1 MPLLDT
7 ATKSLERAA
16 KQLAIQDL
24 PAVLKPDAI
33 HDFFVEVDGQ
43 QIPAFRVQHS
53 NKRGPY
59 KGGVRFHPEVSQD
72 EAQALATLMS
82 VKTAAVNIPLGGG
95 KGGIAFD
102 PRLHSAETVESVAR
116 QYVRG
121 LVDAIGPDSDIPAP
135 DVNTNAQTIDW
146 MVDEYSL
153 LTGDTT
159 KASFTGKSIANGGS
173 EGREEATGR
182 GGVIALREYINRYKD
197 ELELPLKVVVQGIGN
212 VGFYFAKIATEEL
225 PVQIVAASNSRE
237 TIVRTDGAGF
247 DFTDLEP
254 GRNVLDTLK
263 EQGDVTSSG
272 PDTIISTG
280 ADVLVLAALDDAVSA
295 TNVNQVQAPIILE
308 LANGP
313 VTDEAFTELQ
323 ARSVTVIP
331 DVIAN
336 AGGVVVS
343 YFEWLQNKAGE
354 QWTHDEVN
362 KKLDDIMTEAMKQM
376 INKAENDGTSLKD
389 AAFIIALER
398 LSS

>member
-7 ATKSLERAA
+7 ATKSIERAA
-16 KQLAIQDL
+16 KQLAIKDL
-24 PAVLKPDAI
+24 PSVLKPDAI
-33 HDFFVEVDGQ
+33 HDFFVEIDGQ
-43 QIPAFRVQHS
+43 QVPAFRVQHS

-59 KGGVRFHPEVSQD
+59 KGGVRFHPEVSKD

-95 KGGIAFD
+95 KGGVAFD

-121 LVDAIGPDSDIPAP
+121 LVEAIGPDSDIPAP

-146 MVDEYSL
+146 MVDEYSQ

-197 ELELPLKVVVQGIGN
+197 ELDLPLKVAVQGIGN

-237 TIVRTDGAGF
+237 TIIRNDDLGF
-247 DFTDLEP
+247 DFTDLQP
-254 GRNVLDTLK
+254 GRNVLDELK
-263 EQGDVTSSG
+263 KQGDVTTSAS
-272 PDTIISTG
+272 DIIISSQV
-280 ADVLVLAALDDAVSA
+280 DVLVLAALDDSVST
-295 TNVNQVQAPIILE
+295 TNVGEVQASIILE

-313 VTDEAFTELQ
+313 VTDEAFIELQ

-331 DVIAN
+331 DVVAN

-343 YFEWLQNKAGE
+343 YFEWLQNKANE
-354 QWTHDEVN
+354 QWTRDEVN
-362 KKLDDIMTEAMKQM
+362 KKLDHIMTEAMKQM
-376 INKAENDGTSLKD
+376 MDKSEADNLSLKD

-398 LSS
+398 LA

>member
-7 ATKSLERAA
+7 ATKSIERAA
-16 KQLAIQDL
+16 KQLAIKDL
-24 PAVLKPDAI
+24 PSVLKPDAI
-33 HDFFVEVDGQ
+33 HDFFVEIDGQ
-43 QIPAFRVQHS
+43 QVPAFRVQHS

-59 KGGVRFHPEVSQD
+59 KGGVRFHPEVSKD

-95 KGGIAFD
+95 KGGVAFD

-121 LVDAIGPDSDIPAP
+121 LVEAIGPDSDIPAP

-146 MVDEYSL
+146 MVDEYSQ

-197 ELELPLKVVVQGIGN
+197 ELDLPLKVAVQGIGN

-237 TIVRTDGAGF
+237 TIIRNDDLGF
-247 DFTDLEP
+247 DFTDLQP
-254 GRNVLDTLK
+254 GRNVLDELK
-263 EQGDVTSSG
+263 KQGDVTTSAS
-272 PDTIISTG
+272 DIIISSQV
-280 ADVLVLAALDDAVSA
+280 DVLVLAALDDSVST
-295 TNVNQVQAPIILE
+295 TNVGEVQASIILE

-313 VTDEAFTELQ
+313 VTDEAFIELQ

-331 DVIAN
+331 DVVAN

-343 YFEWLQNKAGE
+343 YFEWLQNKANE

-376 INKAENDGTSLKD
+376 MDKAEADSLPLKD
-389 AAFIIALER
+389 AAFMIALER
-398 LSS
+398 LTS